1 MSVSP
6 DGQRLAVR
14 GHFGIW
20 VFDVATGEVIWREPY
35 NGVYDGYCHAYAFSS
50 INTIVKCHIHA
61 DWSRSFTHYH
71 IPSNRIE
78 CKTQLAVTHPYPTFS
93 TDGTLF
99 LTLEPKTL
107 IVNDVKSGKVL
118 VRIPAPDLNRGHS
131 IHFSPNNR
139 TVVVVNSNGLILF
152 YDRILG
158 GETGRIK
165 RTSSPKYV
173 QFSADGS
180 SFLTIWDSI
189 LYCYDS
195 LTGTLIRKIMLK
207 EQCEIFA
214 MTPDGEL
221 FTLRSDKTGID
232 ILNVVTNQYRP
243 AISLSGIQPIHL
255 TMTQNG
261 KTLFAMTNFGGILV
275 YDVATGKRLPQS
287 ASAET
292 ESSFHYPYSVSFP
305 GHSHDRIIER
315 TGTWTVWDTSTGRQI
330 IIPQPPDRTKIDLS
344 RDGTKTLEVDKDTI
358 QIRDAASREKIQQLS
373 LRGLPELKHVAF
385 SNDGTAVV
393 GYSES
398 AIVSINISSGK
409 VDIKQLP
416 KTVKF
421 EYPTYA
427 DDGRRIAV
435 FQSLTI
441 DGIMKWKLTIH
452 DLNSHPSEWVVDQP
466 LDGNTSP
473 FAFCRNDSLLL
484 VCSYVRS
491 SNSDNYKQYV
501 DCYDVST
508 HKLRH
513 RISALNAYAVSPDG
527 RFVLLAL
534 PDQSLSIIEVATGKV
549 RSSFPYPKFD
559 SIRSAEF
566 SPDSQRLA
574 TKMYSG
580 VLYIWDLNTSEIATT
595 EPDEVGLENAW
606 ADLGAIAATIGF
618 QAIRQL
624 SKYPAKSLPFL
635 AGKLSPATAL
645 NLDHVAVWLTQ
656 LDAPDYDSR

>member
-1 MSVSP
+1 MLRGNIVILLAIVAFTAPPIVAADLPVIVDPLPKGAIASLGSTRFRYPFLPKSMLVSP

-14 GHFGIW
+14 GYVGIW
-20 VFDVATGEVIWREPY
+20 VFDVATGQVIWREPY
-35 NGVYDGYCHAYAFSS
+35 NGVYDGYCHAFAFSS
-50 INTIVKCHIHA
+50 TDTIVKCHIHA
-61 DWSRSFTHYH
+61 DSSHSLTHYH

-78 CKTQLAVTHPYPTFS
+78 SKTQLSTTHPYPTFS
-93 TDGTLF
+93 PDGTLF
-99 LTLEPKTL
+99 ICTEPKTL

-139 TVVVVNSNGLILF
+139 SVVAVNSNGLILF
-152 YDRILG
+152 YDRMLG

-165 RTSSPKYV
+165 RSSSPKHV

-195 LTGTLIRKIMLK
+195 LTGTLIHKIILK

-232 ILNVVTNQYRP
+232 ILNVTTNQYRP
-243 AISLSGIQPIHL
+243 AISLSDVQPIHL
-255 TMTQNG
+255 AMTQNG

-287 ASAET
+287 VSTET
-292 ESSFHYPYSVSFP
+292 ESSFLYPYSLSFP
-305 GHSHDRIIER
+305 GNSHDRIIER
-315 TGTWTVWDTSTGRQI
+315 TRTWTVWDTSTGRRTT
-330 IIPQPPDRTKIDLS
+330 IPQPPDRTKIDLS

-358 QIRDAASREKIQQLS
+358 QICDVASRAKVQQLS
-373 LRGLPELKHVAF
+373 LRGHPELKHVAF

-393 GYSES
+393 GYSEY
-398 AIVSINISSGK
+398 AIVSINITSGK

-452 DLNSHPSEWVVDQP
+452 DLNSQPSEWVVDQP
-466 LDGNTSP
+466 LAGNTSP
-473 FAFCRNDSLLL
+473 FAFCRNDSLLM

-491 SNSDNYKQYV
+491 SNSDNHKQYV
-501 DCYDVST
+501 DCFDVST
-508 HKLRH
+508 RKLRH
-513 RISALNAYAVSPDG
+513 RISDLNAFAVSPDG
-527 RFVLLAL
+527 RFVLSTL
-534 PDQSLSIIEVATGKV
+534 PEYSLSIIEVATGKV
-549 RSSFPYPKFD
+549 RMSFQYPKFD
-559 SIRSAEF
+559 SIWNAEF

-580 VLYIWDLNTSEIATT
+580 VLYYLGSYD
-595 EPDEVGLENAW
+595 PHVGLPCGICGIE
-606 ADLGAIAATIGF
+606 
-618 QAIRQL
+618 
-624 SKYPAKSLPFL
+624 
-635 AGKLSPATAL
+635 
-645 NLDHVAVWLTQ
+645 
-656 LDAPDYDSR
+656 